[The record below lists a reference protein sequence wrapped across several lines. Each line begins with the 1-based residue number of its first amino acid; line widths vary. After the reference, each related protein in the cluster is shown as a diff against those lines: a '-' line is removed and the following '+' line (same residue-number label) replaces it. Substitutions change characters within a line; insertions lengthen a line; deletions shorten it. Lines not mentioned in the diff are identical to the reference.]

1 VSPPPRRSA
10 FVLLEAATLLSGAAN
25 GAAYVVLPWLVL
37 ERTGEAS
44 AAGLVA
50 AATALPLLGSSLF
63 SGTVVDMLGRR
74 RTAVASDLLSGLAVA
89 AIPIADLLFGL
100 DLALIMLLAVIGAV
114 FDPAGVT
121 ARESMLPGV
130 ARQMGWPLHRVN
142 GIHEAV
148 WGVAFLVGP
157 GAAGLLIAWI
167 GAVDTLW
174 VATGGFLLS
183 AACIAALRAPS
194 AGRPAEHHRPA
205 GIWTGTREGLAF
217 VWHDPLLR
225 SMMLL
230 SAVLISVYM
239 HIEGVLLPVYFE
251 SRDEPGR
258 LGLLLMALSGGGVA
272 GALTF
277 AALGDRVRRS
287 VAFRVSLA
295 VTAILLVAMAFL
307 PPFPALV
314 AIGFALGFVYG
325 PVNSLNNYAMQI
337 RSTEALRGRVTGII
351 TSTAYAAGPVGY
363 LLAGYTAEE
372 LGVRPT
378 FVAIAL
384 VIVGVAVVGAFLPSI
399 SHLDDTGDVHGE
411 GPPPSMPHTPL
422 EAIDVVTTGS
432 LPLVS
437 RPPIPDPPPTGW
449 RADDEGS

>member
-1 VSPPPRRSA
+1 
-10 FVLLEAATLLSGAAN
+10 
-25 GAAYVVLPWLVL
+25 
-37 ERTGEAS
+37 
-44 AAGLVA
+44 
-50 AATALPLLGSSLF
+50 
-63 SGTVVDMLGRR
+63 
-74 RTAVASDLLSGLAVA
+74 
-89 AIPIADLLFGL
+89 
-100 DLALIMLLAVIGAV
+100 
-114 FDPAGVT
+114 
-121 ARESMLPGV
+121 
-130 ARQMGWPLHRVN
+130 
-142 GIHEAV
+142 
-148 WGVAFLVGP
+148 
-157 GAAGLLIAWI
+157 
-167 GAVDTLW
+167 
-174 VATGGFLLS
+174 
-183 AACIAALRAPS
+183 
-194 AGRPAEHHRPA
+194 
-205 GIWTGTREGLAF
+205 
-217 VWHDPLLR
+217 
-225 SMMLL
+225 
-230 SAVLISVYM
+230 
-239 HIEGVLLPVYFE
+239 
-251 SRDEPGR
+251 
-258 LGLLLMALSGGGVA
+258 
-272 GALTF
+272 
-277 AALGDRVRRS
+277 VRRS